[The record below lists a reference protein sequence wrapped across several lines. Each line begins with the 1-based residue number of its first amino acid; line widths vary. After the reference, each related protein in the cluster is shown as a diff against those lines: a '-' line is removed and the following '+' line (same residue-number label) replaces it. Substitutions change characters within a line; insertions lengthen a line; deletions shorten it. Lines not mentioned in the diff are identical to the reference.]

1 MSKKFHENFAKQNNK
16 SVNVKIV
23 FMNNIK
29 LFLIRSY
36 ENKEICAYI
45 RFLFKKTIFI
55 KNLYRNAICIKNVS
69 WFYSFLKFLSV

>member
-1 MSKKFHENFAKQNNK
+1 MLKKFHENFAKQNKN
-16 SVNVKIV
+16 SVYVKIV

-29 LFLIRSY
+29 LSLIKPY
-36 ENKEICAYI
+36 ENKEVCINI

-69 WFYSFLKFLSV
+69 

>member
-1 MSKKFHENFAKQNNK
+1 MLKKFYENFAKQNK
-16 SVNVKIV
+16 YSVNVKIV

-29 LFLIRSY
+29 LFLTRSY
-36 ENKEICAYI
+36 ENKEICINI

-69 WFYSFLKFLSV
+69 